1 MVTLRNATLEQFTRT
16 ARPLKSLNQAFAS
29 PDLKNSVKTNV
40 KWRNVAFGTAYD
52 KWTKL
57 LILISYTQ
65 TVPNKFIIFTGGLLP
80 QLNLSGGAN
89 KKRHHMSN

>member
-40 KWRNVAFGTAYD
+40 K
-52 KWTKL
+52 
-57 LILISYTQ
+57 
-65 TVPNKFIIFTGGLLP
+65 
-80 QLNLSGGAN
+80 
-89 KKRHHMSN
+89 